1 LNGRSNV
8 QKLFSRGIASNENR
22 SPKWTLSTY
31 KFISCLPQ
39 LYIVGVVAS
48 LIVFYQGADGLRTEE
63 DGMTN
68 TKWGAK
74 ELERTSRTKIS
85 QLLSACG
92 LNCGW
97 CPYFVMTKDELKCPG
112 CWEREKCIVRD
123 CVKEKRLKLCSD
135 CDSFPCHNFLQ
146 GPRCIIERC
155 VF

>member
-1 LNGRSNV
+1 MSGWSNI
-8 QKLFSRGIASNENR
+8 QKLFFRGMASNENR

-39 LYIVGVVAS
+39 LYYRWSSRETYCVLSRGRRA
-48 LIVFYQGADGLRTEE
+48 E
-63 DGMTN
+63 DRRGWN
-68 TKWGAK
+68 DWYRLGCK

-85 QLLSACG
+85 ELLSACG

-97 CPYFVMTKDELKCPG
+97 CPYFVMTTDELKCPG

-146 GPRCIIERC
+146 GPRCIIERS